1 MNKHIY
7 FGQTIAEV
15 INVKNNSK
23 NSFFKEKT
31 FLSLTLVTVLAL
43 AGVITVASVIN
54 RQQKKTLIDLN
65 EAEST
70 PYGEGTIPGQ
80 VIEGTTPDES
90 NVPEDESTDDSKAII
105 DAETPAVSVE
115 EPTGVID
122 NTPKESQGVP
132 VDVNPVALMFSEE
145 EKLCWPVEG
154 NVILEFSMDGSV
166 YFPTLDQYR
175 YNPAMLIQSEVNTPV
190 LAGTDCI
197 IKEIGTN
204 EEIGTYVV
212 MSLGNDYEMT
222 YGQLKSL
229 EVSEGDK
236 IAAGE
241 IIGYVDEPTKYYVV
255 EGCNLYVK
263 LVWDDIPVDPLD
275 YIR

>member
-1 MNKHIY
+1 M
-7 FGQTIAEV
+7 
-15 INVKNNSK
+15 KNNSK
-23 NSFFKEKT
+23 NPFFKEKT
-31 FLSLTLVTVLAL
+31 FLSLTLITVLAL

-54 RQQKKTLIDLN
+54 RQQKNPLVDLN
-65 EAEST
+65 ETEST
-70 PYGEGTIPGQ
+70 PYEDSTTPGQ
-80 VIEGTTPDES
+80 VIEGTTPNES
-90 NVPEDESTDDSKAII
+90 NVHEDESTGDSQGVI
-105 DAETPAVSVE
+105 DAGDSTKESE
-115 EPTGVID
+115 DPTGVID
-122 NTPKESQGVP
+122 NTQGESQGVP
-132 VDVNPVALMFSEE
+132 VDAEPIALMFSEE
-145 EKLCWPVEG
+145 DTLCWPVEG
-154 NVILEFSMDGSV
+154 NIILGFSMDGSV
-166 YFPTLDQYR
+166 YFPTLDQYK

-212 MSLGNDYEMT
+212 MSLGSDYEMT

-236 IAAGE
+236 ITAGD
-241 IIGYVDEPTKYYVV
+241 IVGYVDEPTKYYVV

-263 LVWDDIPVDPLD
+263 LVQDDTPVDPLD

>member
-15 INVKNNSK
+15 INVKNK
-23 NSFFKEKT
+23 NPFFKEKA

-43 AGVITVASVIN
+43 AGVVTVASIIN
-54 RQQKKTLIDLN
+54 RQQRRPFVDLN
-65 EAEST
+65 EST
-70 PYGEGTIPGQ
+70 TEPGQ
-80 VIEGTTPDES
+80 QVVEGTTPNDDSTNES
-90 NVPEDESTDDSKAII
+90 TSDVQGVIDSGSQDESTD
-105 DAETPAVSVE
+105 TPTVVIE
-115 EPTGVID
+115 NPTSD
-122 NTPKESQGVP
+122 TQGVP
-132 VDVNPVALMFSEE
+132 VDVNPVALMFTEE
-145 EKLCWPVEG
+145 DTLFWPVEG
-154 NVILEFSMDGSV
+154 NVILDFSMDGSV
-166 YFPTLDQYR
+166 YFSTLEQYK

-190 LAGTDCI
+190 IAGADCL
-197 IKEIGTN
+197 IKEIGAN

-212 MSLGNDYEMT
+212 MSLGSDYELT

-236 IAAGE
+236 ITAGD
-241 IIGYVDEPTKYYVV
+241 IIGFVDEPTKYYTV

-263 LVWDDIPVDPLD
+263 LTQGEIPVDPLD

>member
-23 NSFFKEKT
+23 NSFFKEKA
-31 FLSLTLVTVLAL
+31 FLSLTLVTILAL

-54 RQQKKTLIDLN
+54 RQQKNPLVDLN
-65 EAEST
+65 ETEST
-70 PYGEGTIPGQ
+70 SSYDGTTPGQ
-80 VIEGTTPDES
+80 VMEGTTPNEDES
-90 NVPEDESTDDSKAII
+90 NVHEDESTSDSQGVI
-105 DAETPAVSVE
+105 DAGDGTE
-115 EPTGVID
+115 EPTVVID
-122 NTPKESQGVP
+122 NTQDETQGVA
-132 VDVNPVALMFSEE
+132 VDVNPVALMFGEE
-145 EKLCWPVEG
+145 DVLGWPVEG
-154 NVILEFSMDGSV
+154 NIILEFSMDGSI
-166 YFPTLDQYR
+166 YFPTLEQYK

-190 LAGTDCI
+190 YAAADCV

-212 MSLGNDYEMT
+212 MSLGSDYELT

-236 IAAGE
+236 LTAGAV
-241 IIGYVDEPTKYYVV
+241 IGYVAEPTKYYVV

-263 LVWDDIPVDPLD
+263 LMQGDTPVDPLD